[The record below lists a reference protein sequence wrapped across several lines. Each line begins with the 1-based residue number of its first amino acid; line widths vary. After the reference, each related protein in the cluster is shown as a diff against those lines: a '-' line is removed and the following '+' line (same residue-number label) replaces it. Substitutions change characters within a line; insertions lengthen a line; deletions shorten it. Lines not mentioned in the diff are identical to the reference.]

1 MIRSQIPVS
10 RMLVSLDF
18 DIEPNSILTLR
29 PCMLHG
35 WQTGTQVTDITDVFD
50 HDIGANP
57 DQSG

>member
-10 RMLVSLDF
+10 RMLVSLDL
-18 DIEPNSILTLR
+18 DIEPDSILTLR
-29 PCMLHG
+29 PCMFHG
-35 WQTGTQVTDITDVFD
+35 WQTGRQVTDITDVFD